1 MVDDELLGSAKA
13 LYATALPDFIAGRTE
28 RVRELRAA
36 GHDDVARRVT
46 AFKKPSAGAHAVNR
60 LIREQPDLADDVA
73 ELGGRLRAAQA
84 EGAAAKELR
93 ALDQERRA
101 LVNRARDVASRADSG
116 ATAAT
121 LDHVE
126 QTIWAAVLDAR
137 AAAIVLAG
145 VLVRPLSP
153 GGFGEVDTDGASAVP
168 VEAAPE
174 PTPSRRRAAARTPDD
189 DDQAEDSRA
198 ADEREAREAEAA
210 RVRAEAE
217 QAVSDAQDA
226 HRSAQQAVERATKE
240 ADRAVRRRA
249 DLEQERDDLR
259 ERLAAAEESLR
270 AAKTEITARSAA
282 LRDAEKQRRHAAAE
296 VDRSVE
302 RLDRL

>member
-1 MVDDELLGSAKA
+1 MADDELRESAQT
-13 LYATALPDFIAGRTE
+13 LYATALPQFIAARNE
-28 RVRELRAA
+28 RVRQLRAA
-36 GHDDVARRVT
+36 GDDAVARQVA
-46 AFKKPSAGAHAVNR
+46 AFKKPSAGADAVNR
-60 LIREQPDLADDVA
+60 LVRQDQQLADDIA

-84 EGAAAKELR
+84 AAPVAAELR

-101 LVNRARDVASRADSG
+101 LVNRARDEARRADDG

-126 QTIWAAVLDAR
+126 QTVWAAVLDAR

-168 VEAAPE
+168 VEAAPDA
-174 PTPSRRRAAARTPDD
+174 PPRRQAGGATKDDPSQGDR
-189 DDQAEDSRA
+189 
-198 ADEREAREAEAA
+198 AEAA
-210 RVRAEAE
+210 RARKLAAQARKEAE
-217 QAVSDAQDA
+217 RALSDAQEA
-226 HRSAQQAVERATKE
+226 HHTAQRAVKE
-240 ADRAVRRRA
+240 ATREAEEAAQRRT

-259 ERLAAAEESLR
+259 QRLVEVEESLR
-270 AAKTEITARSAA
+270 ESASQVTARSAA
-282 LRDAEKQRRHAAAE
+282 LRDAETQRRRAAAE